1 MQLFLKKSFARY
13 VKSMK
18 GEDRVRQTRSYTF
31 MLPLDKLTKE
41 ARIGFSDRGVSID
54 DLSMVLELDLD
65 GEGNFGETFLGFS
78 AKNKKLYV
86 MSVSSDNETVEKRKK
101 ARKAAEDAKAR
112 AAKSKKAVDLDDIG
126 FIPDLFKNAEFKEF
140 DMKKV
145 SDAYVDNFVSSNR
158 LLAKDHPHEIELPKK
173 GVKLDYEEEKK
184 LLKER
189 DRDATTIVI
198 AFCTN
203 ARKRKL
209 FAFVDIMNR
218 LLRGD
223 DIKDD
228 DPIFE
233 QFNAKCPKCGRVYDD
248 QERKICSH
256 CTNQKA
262 VFVRLLGYFKPFKL
276 QLITVLICMLATS
289 GIQLINPIL
298 SNLIL
303 YDRVISPEGVW
314 HHDIKYLYIVIGIIF
329 GVALLSLGISIIQ
342 GRANATMSTR
352 VTLNMKMEIFTSLQ
366 GLSLSF
372 FNNTQTGKLITRVNY
387 DADRIRSFFID
398 GVPNFVINAVNFIG
412 LTIFLLILNWKLTLI
427 VFIPVPIIVCI
438 FKFMLPKLW
447 RMYSKQWRRSS
458 SLNAMLGDSLN
469 GVRVVKAFSKEA
481 EETARFYTYAEK
493 LTKANLSVNIVSLTI
508 FPVVGLLIA
517 ISSQVIWGFGGIEVM
532 SKTMTY
538 GEFATYLG
546 YIGMIFGPL
555 NFFTNFT
562 NMVTDTAN
570 CAQRMF
576 EIVDAVPEVTEAK
589 NPVKLDTLRGDI
601 EFNNV
606 CFHYAANRP
615 ILKNVSMKINAG
627 DHIGLV
633 GHTGSG
639 KSTIANLINRLYDTI
654 SGSISIDGHN
664 VREIA
669 TKSLRDNISI
679 VSQEIFLFKGTIAD
693 NIRYARPDATM
704 DEVIAAAK
712 AANAHDF
719 ILRLPEG
726 YETLVGTGSRS
737 LSGGEKQRVSI
748 ARALLLAPSILI
760 LDEATA
766 AMDTETERLIQDALS
781 ALIEGRTTITI
792 AHRLSTLK
800 DCNKLFVIENG
811 EIAEEGTH
819 AELLAKKGMF
829 FKLYTLQNEANKKII
844 AGM

>member
-1 MQLFLKKSFARY
+1 
-13 VKSMK
+13 
-18 GEDRVRQTRSYTF
+18 

-41 ARIGFSDRGVSID
+41 ARIGFTDRGVNVE

-65 GEGNFGETFLGFS
+65 NDGNFGETFLGFS
-78 AKNKKLYV
+78 AKEKKLYV

-101 ARKAAEDAKAR
+101 ARKAAQEAKAK
-112 AAKSKKAVDLDDIG
+112 AAKSKNSANLSDIG
-126 FIPDLFKNAEFKEF
+126 FIPDLFKDAEFKEF

-158 LLAKDHPHEIELPKK
+158 LLAKDHPYEIEIPQK

-184 LLKER
+184 LRKER
-189 DRDATTIVI
+189 DKDATTIII
-198 AFCTN
+198 AYSTN

-218 LLRGD
+218 LLKGE
-223 DIKDD
+223 DIKND

-233 QFNAKCPKCGRVYDD
+233 QFNAKCPKCGRVYED
-248 QERKICSH
+248 QERKICSY

-262 VFVRLLGYFKPFKL
+262 VFVRLLSYFKPFKL
-276 QLITVLICMLATS
+276 QLVTVLFCMLATS
-289 GIQLINPIL
+289 AIHLVNPII
-298 SNLIL
+298 SNQIL
-303 YDRVISPEGVW
+303 YDQVISEPGFIAGKEVGTMHSESW
-314 HHDIKYLYIVIGIIF
+314 LIIVIGVIF
-329 GVALLSLGISIIQ
+329 GIALLSLGISIIQ

-372 FNNTQTGKLITRVNY
+372 FNNTQTGRLITRVNY

-398 GVPNFVINAVNFIG
+398 GVPSFVINGVNFIG
-412 LTIFLLILNWKLTLI
+412 LTIFLLLINWKLTLI

-493 LTKANLSVNIVSLTI
+493 LTKANLSVNMVSLTI

-532 SKTMTY
+532 NKNMTY

-589 NPVKLDTLRGDI
+589 EPVRLETLKGDI
-601 EFNNV
+601 EFKNV

-654 SGSISIDGHN
+654 SGSIAIDGHN

-693 NIRYARPDATM
+693 NIRYARPDASM
-704 DEVIAAAK
+704 EEVIAAAK

-819 AELLAKKGMF
+819 AELLGKKGMF
-829 FKLYTLQNEANKKII
+829 YKLYMLQNEANKKII

>member
-1 MQLFLKKSFARY
+1 
-13 VKSMK
+13 
-18 GEDRVRQTRSYTF
+18 
-31 MLPLDKLTKE
+31 MLPLDKLTEE
-41 ARIGFSDRGVSID
+41 ARIGFAEHGID
-54 DLSMVLELDLD
+54 CGDLSMVLELDLD
-65 GEGNFGETFLGFS
+65 HEGNFGETFLAFDAG
-78 AKNKKLYV
+78 KKMLYA
-86 MSVSSDNETVEKRKK
+86 MSVTSDNDTEQKRKK
-101 ARKAAEDAKAR
+101 ARKAAEDAASKAAKRGKDTKAR
-112 AAKSKKAVDLDDIG
+112 SSVL
-126 FIPDLFKNAEFKEF
+126 IPDLFKDAHFRQF
-140 DMKKV
+140 DMTRV

-158 LLAKDHPHEIELPKK
+158 LLAKDHPHEVEIIPAD
-173 GVKLDYEEEKK
+173 VKLDYEEGKK
-184 LLKER
+184 LQKER
-189 DRDATTIVI
+189 DADATTIII
-198 AFCTN
+198 AYSTN
-203 ARKRKL
+203 AKKRKL
-209 FAFVDIMNR
+209 FAFVDLMNR
-218 LLRGD
+218 LIRGNVVE
-223 DIKDD
+223 DD

-233 QFNAKCPKCGRVYDD
+233 QFNAKCPKCGRIYDD

-256 CTNQKA
+256 CTNQKQ

-276 QLITVLICMLATS
+276 QLVTVLICMFATY
-289 GIQLINPIL
+289 GIQIINPII
-298 SNLIL
+298 SNQIL
-303 YDRVISPEGVW
+303 YDQVIYPTREVIGGKLVGTM
-314 HHDIKYLYIVIGIIF
+314 HEPKYLFLVIGIIF
-329 GVALLSLGISIIQ
+329 GIALLSLGVSIIQ
-342 GRANATMSTR
+342 NRANATMSTK
-352 VTLNMKMEIFTSLQ
+352 VTLNMKMDIFTALQ

-372 FNNTQTGKLITRVNY
+372 FNNNQTGRLITRVNY
-387 DADRIRSFFID
+387 DADRVRNFFID
-398 GVPNFVINAVNFIG
+398 GVPNFVINAVSFIG
-412 LTIFLLILNWKLTLI
+412 LSIFLFSLNWKLTLI
-427 VFIPVPIIVCI
+427 VFMPVPIIVCI

-458 SLNAMLGDSLN
+458 SLNAMLGDSLT

-481 EETARFYTYAEK
+481 EETARFYGYAER
-493 LTKANLSVNIVSLTI
+493 LTQANLQTNLVSLTI

-517 ISSQVIWGFGGIEVM
+517 MSSQVIWGFGGIEVM
-532 SKTMTY
+532 NQRMTY

-576 EIVDAVPEVTEAK
+576 EIVDAIPEVTEAK
-589 NPVKLDTLRGDI
+589 DPVKLETLRGDI
-601 EFNNV
+601 EFKNV

-615 ILKNVSMKINAG
+615 ILKNVSLKINSG

-664 VREIA
+664 VKEIA
-669 TKSLRDNISI
+669 TQSLRKNISI

-704 DEVIAAAK
+704 EEVIAAAK

-737 LSGGEKQRVSI
+737 LSGGEQQRVSI
-748 ARALLLAPSILI
+748 ARALLLSPSILI

-781 ALIEGRTTITI
+781 SLIEGRTTITI

-811 EIAEEGTH
+811 EIAEEGSH

-829 FKLYTLQNEANKKII
+829 YKLYTLQNEANKKII

>member
-1 MQLFLKKSFARY
+1 
-13 VKSMK
+13 
-18 GEDRVRQTRSYTF
+18 
-31 MLPLDKLTKE
+31 MLPLDKLTEE
-41 ARIGFSDRGVSID
+41 ARIGFTDRGID
-54 DLSMVLELDLD
+54 TDTFDIVLELDLD
-65 GEGNFGETFLGFS
+65 HEGNFGETFLAFDS
-78 AKNKKLYV
+78 DAKKLWA
-86 MSVSSDNETVEKRKK
+86 MSVTSDNDTVEKRKK
-101 ARKAAEDAKAR
+101 ARKAAEDAKA
-112 AAKSKKAVDLDDIG
+112 KSDKKTKLVSSA
-126 FIPDLFKNAEFKEF
+126 FTPDLYKNAILRTF
-140 DMKKV
+140 DMKRV

-158 LLAKDHPHEIELPKK
+158 LLAKDHPHEIDITP
-173 GVKLDYEEEKK
+173 GDVKLDYDEEKK
-184 LLKER
+184 LQKKR
-189 DRDATTIVI
+189 DEDATTIII
-198 AFCTN
+198 AYSTN
-203 ARKRKL
+203 AKKRKL
-209 FAFVDIMNR
+209 FAFVDLMNR
-218 LLRGD
+218 LIRGD
-223 DIKDD
+223 EVKDD
-228 DPIFE
+228 DPIFD

-248 QERKICSH
+248 QERKICNH
-256 CTNQKA
+256 CTNRKA
-262 VFVRLLGYFKPFKL
+262 VFARLLGYFKLFKF

-289 GIQLINPIL
+289 AIQLINPVL

-303 YDRVISPEGVW
+303 YDRVISPNGVW
-314 HHDIKYLYIVIGIIF
+314 HHDVKYLYIVIGIIF
-329 GVALLSLGISIIQ
+329 GVALLSLGVSIVQ
-342 GRANATMSTR
+342 NRANATMSTK
-352 VTLNMKMEIFTSLQ
+352 VTLNMKLDIFTSLQ
-366 GLSLSF
+366 SLSLSF
-372 FNNTQTGKLITRVNY
+372 FNNNQTGKLITRVNY
-387 DADRIRSFFID
+387 DADRIRAFFID

-412 LTIFLLILNWKLTLI
+412 LTVFLFILNWKLTLI

-447 RMYSKQWRRSS
+447 RAYSKQWRRSS
-458 SLNAMLGDSLN
+458 SLNAMLGDSLT

-481 EETARFYTYAEK
+481 EETARFYQYAEK
-493 LTKANLSVNIVSLTI
+493 LTKANLQTNLISITI

-517 ISSQVIWGFGGIEVM
+517 ISSQVIWGFGGLEVM
-532 SKTMTY
+532 DKQMTY

-562 NMVTDTAN
+562 NMITDTAN

-576 EIVDAVPEVTEAK
+576 EIIDAVPEITDAED
-589 NPVKLDTLRGDI
+589 PIHLEKLDGDI
-601 EFNNV
+601 EFKNV

-615 ILKNVSMKINAG
+615 ILKNVSLKINAG

-654 SGSISIDGHN
+654 SGSIHIDGHN
-664 VREIA
+664 VKDIEMQ
-669 TKSLRDNISI
+669 SLRKNISI

-693 NIRYARPDATM
+693 NIRYAKPDATM
-704 DEVIAAAK
+704 DEIIAAAK

-748 ARALLLAPSILI
+748 ARALLLSPSILI

-781 ALIEGRTTITI
+781 ELIKGRTTITI

-800 DCNKLFVIENG
+800 DCNHLFVIENG
-811 EIAEEGTH
+811 EIAEEGSH
-819 AELLAKKGMF
+819 AELLAKKGVF
-829 FKLYTLQNEANKKII
+829 FRLYTLQNEANKKII

>member
-1 MQLFLKKSFARY
+1 MIKNSASVLLGKEKTRHFAVRY
-13 VKSMK
+13 TV
-18 GEDRVRQTRSYTF
+18 
-31 MLPLDKLTKE
+31 MLPLDKLTEE
-41 ARIGFSDRGVSID
+41 ARIGFIHHGVDTES
-54 DLSMVLELDLD
+54 LSLVLELDLD
-65 GEGNFGETFLGFS
+65 HDGKFGESFLAFDAGL
-78 AKNKKLYV
+78 KKLFV
-86 MSVSSDNETVEKRKK
+86 MSVTSDSETAEKRKK
-101 ARKAAEDAKAR
+101 ARKAAEDAKNK
-112 AAKSKKAVDLDDIG
+112 AAKSGKAYKPPKDALV
-126 FIPDLFKNAEFKEF
+126 PDLYKDAVFRKF
-140 DMKKV
+140 DMERV

-158 LLAKDHPHEIELPKK
+158 LLAKEKDGDEL
-173 GVKLDYEEEKK
+173 
-184 LLKER
+184 
-189 DRDATTIVI
+189 TTVI
-198 AFCTN
+198 IAYSTN
-203 ARKRKL
+203 AKKRKL
-209 FAFVDIMNR
+209 FAFVDLMNR
-218 LLRGD
+218 LIGGED
-223 DIKDD
+223 VKHD

-233 QFNAKCPKCGRVYDD
+233 QFNAKCPKCGRVYED
-248 QERKICSH
+248 QARKICSH

-262 VFVRLLGYFKPFKL
+262 VFARLFGYFRPFKL
-276 QLITVLICMLATS
+276 QLATVLLCMFAAS
-289 GIQLINPIL
+289 FVQLITPII
-298 SNLIL
+298 SNQLL
-303 YDRVISPEGVW
+303 YDQVITPPGEIAGKAVGTLHSENWLFIMIGV
-314 HHDIKYLYIVIGIIF
+314 IF
-329 GVALLSLGISIIQ
+329 AMALLSLGISIVQ
-342 GRANATMSTR
+342 NRANAVMSTR
-352 VTLNMKMEIFTSLQ
+352 VTLNMKMDIFTALQ
-366 GLSLSF
+366 NLSLSF
-372 FNNTQTGKLITRVNY
+372 FNNNQTGRLITRVNY
-387 DADRIRSFFID
+387 DADRIRGFFID

-412 LTIFLLILNWKLTLI
+412 LTVFLFILNWKLTLI
-427 VFIPVPIIVCI
+427 VFVPVPIIVCI

-458 SLNAMLGDSLN
+458 ALNAVLGDSLT
-469 GVRVVKAFSKEA
+469 GIRVVKAFSKEA
-481 EETARFYTYAEK
+481 EESARFYKYAK
-493 LTKANLSVNIVSLTI
+493 RLTKANLQTNLVSLTI
-508 FPVVGLLIA
+508 FPVVGLLIGL
-517 ISSQVIWGFGGIEVM
+517 SSQVIWGFGGLEVM
-532 SKTMTY
+532 DRHMTY
-538 GEFATYLG
+538 GDFATYLG

-576 EIVDAVPEVTEAK
+576 EITDAIPEITDAK
-589 NPVKLDTLRGDI
+589 NPVKLEKLQGDI
-601 EFNNV
+601 EFKNV

-615 ILKNVSMKINAG
+615 ILKNVSLKINAG

-639 KSTIANLINRLYDTI
+639 KSTIANLISRLYDTV
-654 SGSISIDGHN
+654 SGTIEIDGHN
-664 VREIA
+664 VKNIEMQ
-669 TKSLRDNISI
+669 SLRKNISI

-693 NIRYARPDATM
+693 NIRYAKPDATM
-704 DEVIAAAK
+704 DEIIAAAK

-829 FKLYTLQNEANKKII
+829 FRLYTLQNEANKKII

>member
-1 MQLFLKKSFARY
+1 
-13 VKSMK
+13 
-18 GEDRVRQTRSYTF
+18 
-31 MLPLDKLTKE
+31 MLPLDKLTEE
-41 ARIGFSDRGVSID
+41 ARIGFTDRGID
-54 DLSMVLELDLD
+54 TDTFDIVLELDLD
-65 GEGNFGETFLGFS
+65 HEGNFGETFLAFDS
-78 AKNKKLYV
+78 NSKKLWA
-86 MSVSSDNETVEKRKK
+86 MSVTSDNDTVEKRKK
-101 ARKAAEDAKAR
+101 ARKAAEEAG
-112 AAKSKKAVDLDDIG
+112 AKSDKETKLANAA
-126 FIPDLFKNAEFKEF
+126 FTPDLYKNAVLREF
-140 DMKKV
+140 DMKRV

-158 LLAKDHPHEIELPKK
+158 LLAKDHPHEIEITPND
-173 GVKLDYEEEKK
+173 VRVDHDEEKK
-184 LLKER
+184 LQKKR
-189 DRDATTIVI
+189 DEDATTIVI
-198 AFCTN
+198 AYSTN
-203 ARKRKL
+203 AKKRKL
-209 FAFVDIMNR
+209 FAFVDLMNR
-218 LLRGD
+218 LIRGAEV
-223 DIKDD
+223 KED
-228 DPIFE
+228 DPIFD
-233 QFNAKCPKCGRVYDD
+233 QFNAKCSKCGRVYDD
-248 QERKICSH
+248 QERKICNH
-256 CTNQKA
+256 CTNRKA
-262 VFVRLLGYFKPFKL
+262 VFARLLGYFKPFKF
-276 QLITVLICMLATS
+276 QLITVLLCMLATS

-303 YDRVISPEGVW
+303 YDRVISPTGVW
-314 HHDIKYLYIVIGIIF
+314 HHDVKYLYIVIGLIF
-329 GVALLSLGISIIQ
+329 GVALLSLGVSIVQ
-342 GRANATMSTR
+342 NRANATMSTK
-352 VTLNMKMEIFTSLQ
+352 VTLNMKLDIFTALQ
-366 GLSLSF
+366 SLSLSF
-372 FNNTQTGKLITRVNY
+372 FNNNQTGRLITRVNY
-387 DADRIRSFFID
+387 DADRIRAFFID

-412 LTIFLLILNWKLTLI
+412 LTVFLFILNWKLTLI

-447 RMYSKQWRRSS
+447 RSYSKQWRRSS
-458 SLNAMLGDSLN
+458 SLNAMLGDSLT

-481 EETARFYTYAEK
+481 EETARFYQYAEK
-493 LTKANLSVNIVSLTI
+493 LTKANLQTNLISITI

-517 ISSQVIWGFGGIEVM
+517 ISSQVIWGFGGLEVM
-532 SKTMTY
+532 DKQMTY

-562 NMVTDTAN
+562 NMITDTAN

-576 EIVDAVPEVTEAK
+576 EIIDAVPEITDAK
-589 NPVKLDTLRGDI
+589 DPIHLEKLNGDI
-601 EFNNV
+601 EFKNV

-615 ILKNVSMKINAG
+615 ILKNVSLKINAG

-654 SGSISIDGHN
+654 SGSIHIDGHN
-664 VREIA
+664 VKEIEMQ
-669 TKSLRDNISI
+669 SLRKNISI

-693 NIRYARPDATM
+693 NIRYAKPDATM
-704 DEVIAAAK
+704 EEIIAAAK

-781 ALIEGRTTITI
+781 ELIKGRTTITI

-800 DCNKLFVIENG
+800 DCNHLFVIENG
-811 EIAEEGTH
+811 EIAEEGSH
-819 AELLAKKGMF
+819 AELLAKKGVF
-829 FKLYTLQNEANKKII
+829 FRLYTLQNEANKKII